1 MLAGRIDTAIAL
13 NGDPRRIRVI
23 RRVRICLQK
32 VGSRGRRESVVS
44 RVCIAMLAMMCSPAM
59 VAANAPLL
67 RLLSPRNGTHL
78 APNEKWAVEASI
90 SGITNPSTLLVLE
103 LADEMA
109 DLSSS
114 VAVVPIT
121 NGHSR
126 YLLPGLAKE
135 QIKTFRATLMLPG
148 ALHNV
153 TLYTVS
159 AQIVV
164 RIPSL
169 SIFHP
174 IDNEPA
180 LIAAGRPLVVNFG
193 LTTCLTGVPD
203 CYVEFQGAQY
213 THARIFFNDA
223 LVATIKKSRAHVS
236 LEQLPADFWIN
247 AKMYSKPQAN
257 TQSSDTAQQAATA
270 AHDSEVDYEGALQQE
285 ATLTVALISREDG
298 REVLFKSKPLT
309 LVTPAGGEG
318 VRAGGGSEGGA
329 RGGNGWRGVLE
340 VSKWRRHVY
349 VDAPMNSFGD
359 TWHDE
364 VQASAAAFWQQ
375 PQTQQGVSPFFTT
388 WNARADLR

>member
-1 MLAGRIDTAIAL
+1 M
-13 NGDPRRIRVI
+13 
-23 RRVRICLQK
+23 
-32 VGSRGRRESVVS
+32 
-44 RVCIAMLAMMCSPAM
+44 
-59 VAANAPLL
+59 
-67 RLLSPRNGTHL
+67 
-78 APNEKWAVEASI
+78 
-90 SGITNPSTLLVLE
+90 
-103 LADEMA
+103 
-109 DLSSS
+109 
-114 VAVVPIT
+114 
-121 NGHSR
+121 
-126 YLLPGLAKE
+126 
-135 QIKTFRATLMLPG
+135 
-148 ALHNV
+148 
-153 TLYTVS
+153 
-159 AQIVV
+159 
-164 RIPSL
+164 
-169 SIFHP
+169 
-174 IDNEPA
+174 
-180 LIAAGRPLVVNFG
+180 
-193 LTTCLTGVPD
+193 
-203 CYVEFQGAQY
+203 
-213 THARIFFNDA
+213 
-223 LVATIKKSRAHVS
+223 S

-364 VQASAAAFWQQ
+364 VHASAAAFWQQ